1 MTEEEKVADLI
12 YRGFFSSYLNAL
24 CKSKSCENCQLFT
37 ISKRRN
43 MTCSELVNFKDD
55 ATFMS
60 YPMEY
65 LEDLANEIMEL
76 TPQK

>member
-24 CKSKSCENCQLFT
+24 CKSKSCENCKLFT

-55 ATFMS
+55 AT
-60 YPMEY
+60 
-65 LEDLANEIMEL
+65 
-76 TPQK
+76 K